1 MSLNIVS
8 NNGLPPD
15 DPAVLIKESQ
25 NYEFSTSVPLNIWL
39 NASSRMI
46 KHGHSFASQGLIGD
60 AYVLYSK
67 FIDLFVK
74 KLSKHPDLN
83 VYKNNFKRS
92 GILTKEGK
100 SYKQYLELRKNLPP
114 LMEECEKFKK
124 ILNDNYNSYLKL
136 TNDQQNEY
144 TNNGSSINKLISNRD
159 KRYSNS
165 SAISSNSSIGGSV
178 TSGGK
183 RRTSVVR
190 GSFSDNSYLK
200 LTNDQQNE
208 YTNNGSSI
216 NKLISNRDK
225 RYSNSSAIS
234 SNSSIG
240 GSVTSGGKRR
250 TSVVRGSFSDNSYLK
265 LTNDQQNEYTNNGS
279 SINKLISNRDKRY
292 SNSSAISSNSSIGGS
307 VTSGGK
313 RRTSVVRGSFSDNSS
328 GANKYSSS
336 NSNYVNDIK
345 LLKQIRSLSM
355 NSDGGYNNGSAISNI
370 DEFPSYPDTFNL
382 SSLQSS
388 LSDLSTL
395 TSSNNIKPPAL
406 PEKVSLSS
414 TSSAS
419 TPGLPPPPYTQHN
432 DIVHKTVNFTEGGIP
447 LKTVF
452 IPKNI
457 KDDFLKIAKSN
468 TKKKL
473 ETCGVLCGKL
483 SRNAFFITDLIIP
496 EQDSTANTCNT
507 KNEEKMFD
515 VVDKLDLF
523 VLGWIH
529 THPTQSC
536 FLSSIDLHTQNSY
549 QIMLNEAVA
558 LVCSPSPQ
566 FENHNFGCFR
576 LTDPPGKP
584 LITSCSLRGFHPHE
598 EKNLYVTC
606 NRLNGENSTGHV
618 VFHDGLPFK
627 IHDLR

>member
-190 GSFSDNSYLK
+190 GSFSDNS
-200 LTNDQQNE
+200 
-208 YTNNGSSI
+208 
-216 NKLISNRDK
+216 
-225 RYSNSSAIS
+225 
-234 SNSSIG
+234 
-240 GSVTSGGKRR
+240 
-250 TSVVRGSFSDNSYLK
+250 
-265 LTNDQQNEYTNNGS
+265 
-279 SINKLISNRDKRY
+279 
-292 SNSSAISSNSSIGGS
+292 
-307 VTSGGK
+307 
-313 RRTSVVRGSFSDNSS
+313 S

-406 PEKVSLSS
+406 PEKKVE
-414 TSSAS
+414 
-419 TPGLPPPPYTQHN
+419 YH
-432 DIVHKTVNFTEGGIP
+432 
-447 LKTVF
+447 
-452 IPKNI
+452 
-457 KDDFLKIAKSN
+457 
-468 TKKKL
+468 
-473 ETCGVLCGKL
+473 
-483 SRNAFFITDLIIP
+483 
-496 EQDSTANTCNT
+496 
-507 KNEEKMFD
+507 
-515 VVDKLDLF
+515 
-523 VLGWIH
+523 
-529 THPTQSC
+529 
-536 FLSSIDLHTQNSY
+536 
-549 QIMLNEAVA
+549 
-558 LVCSPSPQ
+558 
-566 FENHNFGCFR
+566 
-576 LTDPPGKP
+576 
-584 LITSCSLRGFHPHE
+584 
-598 EKNLYVTC
+598 
-606 NRLNGENSTGHV
+606 
-618 VFHDGLPFK
+618 
-627 IHDLR
+627 

>member
-1 MSLNIVS
+1 MSLHIVS

-15 DPAVLIKESQ
+15 DPTELIKESQ
-25 NYEFSTSVPLNIWL
+25 NYEYSTSVPLNIWL

-60 AYVLYSK
+60 AYVLYLK
-67 FIDLFVK
+67 FIDLFVT
-74 KLSKHPDLN
+74 KLYKHPDLIN
-83 VYKNNFKRS
+83 YKNNFKRS
-92 GILTKEGK
+92 GILTKDGK
-100 SYKQYLELRKNLPP
+100 SYKQYLELKKNLIP
-114 LMEECEKFKK
+114 LMEECEKFNK
-124 ILNDNYNSYLKL
+124 ILNDNYNNYLKL

-144 TNNGSSINKLISNRD
+144 NNGKLISNRD

-165 SAISSNSSIGGSV
+165 SVISSNSSVGGSV

-183 RRTSVVR
+183 RR
-190 GSFSDNSYLK
+190 K
-200 LTNDQQNE
+200 
-208 YTNNGSSI
+208 
-216 NKLISNRDK
+216 
-225 RYSNSSAIS
+225 
-234 SNSSIG
+234 
-240 GSVTSGGKRR
+240 
-250 TSVVRGSFSDNSYLK
+250 
-265 LTNDQQNEYTNNGS
+265 
-279 SINKLISNRDKRY
+279 
-292 SNSSAISSNSSIGGS
+292 
-307 VTSGGK
+307 
-313 RRTSVVRGSFSDNSS
+313 SVVRGSFSDNSS
-328 GANKYSSS
+328 GANKYSNSNS

-355 NSDGGYNNGSAISNI
+355 NSDSSYNNGSAISNI
-370 DEFPSYPDTFNL
+370 DELPSYPDTFNL
-382 SSLQSS
+382 SSLHSS

-395 TSSNNIKPPAL
+395 TSLNNIKPPAL
-406 PEKVSLSS
+406 PEKISLSS
-414 TSSAS
+414 STVSSM
-419 TPGLPPPPYTQHN
+419 PPPPPPPYTPHN

-452 IPKNI
+452 IPRNI
-457 KDDFLKIAKSN
+457 QDDFLKIAKSN

-496 EQDSTANTCNT
+496 EQESTANTCNT